1 MRAFP
6 VLKLAMVQSELLWQD
21 PEGNMKQLEAK
32 LRALPRNID
41 LAVLPEMFTTGF
53 TMNPEAHAEGTHGD
67 ANTWL
72 AHLSS
77 ELGFAICGSV
87 AAHENG
93 KYFNRFLWAESGSAT
108 AVYDKR
114 HLFRMAGE
122 HEVYSPGQQREL
134 IVFKGWKI
142 MPRICYDLRF
152 PVWSRSSEAHLQ
164 LYVANWPAARIDA
177 WDKLLMAR
185 AIENLCYVVGV
196 NRVGS
201 DGNGVQYNGH
211 SAAIDF
217 KGMPLVP
224 VIKDVGQSVIVELQ
238 MDALQ
243 AFREKFPAHLDAD
256 RFTLL

>member
-1 MRAFP
+1 MKAFP

-21 PEGNMKQLEAK
+21 PEGNMKQLELK
-32 LRALPRNID
+32 LRALPKGID

-53 TMNPEAHAEGTHGD
+53 TMKPEAHAEGPDGE
-67 ANTWL
+67 ASRWL
-72 AHLSS
+72 ARLSA

-87 AAHENG
+87 AADENG
-93 KYFNRFLWAESGSAT
+93 KYYNRLLWAEQGST
-108 AVYDKR
+108 KAVYDKR

-122 HEVYSPGQQREL
+122 HEVYSPGNQREL
-134 IVFKGWKI
+134 IVFKGWNI

-164 LYVANWPAARIDA
+164 LYVANWPAARVDA

-196 NRVGS
+196 NRTGI
-201 DGNGVQYNGH
+201 DGNGVQYDGR

-217 KGMPLVP
+217 KGLPMHP
-224 VIKDVGQSVIVELQ
+224 IKKEIEESIIVELQ
-238 MDALQ
+238 MDELK
-243 AFREKFPAHLDAD
+243 AFREKFPAQLDAD
-256 RFTLL
+256 KFTLH